1 MFGDPNYFCE
11 QIAKRSNLQ
20 EGAKGVLNIIIHLYR
35 NQDNKITNKEFARIV
50 GIPVPVISAV
60 RGELIKSGLLE
71 TKNLLSSQAKIWIE
85 AQLKLK
91 FTSEFFNEFSPQ
103 LNHLSKRHQTFFKK
117 VITSLEHRPTPEYK
131 YDQSRSNYITVIKR
145 ALLMARNGDIEG
157 KRIVLLGDDDGLAVA
172 LAFLNCAREIFV
184 IDIDP
189 RILQYIQEFAEENNF
204 NKVVRTQLWDIRS
217 AFPKE
222 WLNSYDVFEMD
233 PPYTVSGFQLFVD
246 RALSLINPANNVRG
260 YISFGNKSP
269 FEKWSC
275 QEYLNSSGIV
285 IEEFIPNFN
294 RYRGATI
301 LGNSSNLYVV
311 STVSQKLRRTDSQFQ
326 KEAIYTFDE
335 IKTKDL
341 PTVGY
346 QIIAEMYGVRQEF
359 LTDVTI
365 LSKLASDALERSE
378 LHTEEV
384 FIKEYSPYGL
394 SIIYILVESHCHI
407 HTWPEHD
414 YMSLDLFV
422 CEAEEKAETFFRLLM
437 EKIQP
442 VDYHKFQFY
451 RGRPPVLKKG
461 K

>member
-1 MFGDPNYFCE
+1 MFGDPNVFCE

-20 EGAKGVLNIIIHLYR
+20 EGSKGVLNIIIHLYR
-35 NQDNKITNKEFARIV
+35 NQDNKITNKEFARLV

-60 RGELIKSGLLE
+60 RGELMKSGLLE
-71 TKNLLSSQAKIWIE
+71 TKNLLSSGAKIWIE
-85 AQLKLK
+85 DQLMLK
-91 FTSEFFNEFSPQ
+91 FTSDFFTEFSPQ
-103 LNHLSKRHQTFFKK
+103 SNYLSKRYQTFFKK
-117 VITSLEHRPTPEYK
+117 VITILEARPTPEYK

-145 ALLMARNGDIEG
+145 ALLMARNGDVEG
-157 KRIVLLGDDDGLAVA
+157 KKIVLLGDDDGLAVA

-189 RILQYIQEFAEENNF
+189 RILQYIHEFAEENSF
-204 NKVVRTQLWDIRS
+204 DKVLHTQLWDIRS
-217 AFPKE
+217 AFPRK
-222 WLNSYDVFEMD
+222 WLNSYNVFEMD
-233 PPYTVSGFQLFVD
+233 PPYTVPGFQLFVD
-246 RALSLINPANNVRG
+246 RALSLINPEYNVRG

-269 FEKWSC
+269 FEKWNC
-275 QEYLNSSGIV
+275 QGYLNSSGLV

-311 STVSQKLRRTDSQFQ
+311 STVSQKLRRADSQLQ
-326 KEAIYTFDE
+326 KKAIYTFDE

-346 QIIAEMYGVRQEF
+346 QIIAEMYGVRKEF
-359 LTDVTI
+359 LTDATL
-365 LSKLASDALERSE
+365 LSQLTSDALERSK

-394 SIIYILVESHCHI
+394 SIIFILVESHCHI

-422 CEAEEKAETFFRLLM
+422 CDAEEKAETFFKILL

-442 VDYHKFQFY
+442 IDFHKFQFY
-451 RGRPPVLKKG
+451 RGQPPV
-461 K
+461 

>member
-11 QIAKRSNLQ
+11 QIARRSNLQ
-20 EGAKGVLNIIIHLYR
+20 EGAKGVLDIIIHLYR

-71 TKNLLSSQAKIWIE
+71 TKNLLSSQAKIWIK

-103 LNHLSKRHQTFFKK
+103 LNYLSKKHQTFFKK
-117 VITSLEHRPTPEYK
+117 VITSLERRPTPEYK

-204 NKVVRTQLWDIRS
+204 DKVVRTQLWDIRS

-233 PPYTVSGFQLFVD
+233 PPYTVPGFQLFVD
-246 RALSLINPANNVRG
+246 RALSLINPVNNVRG

-311 STVSQKLRRTDSQFQ
+311 STVSQKLRRTDSQSQ

-335 IKTKDL
+335 VKTKDL

-359 LTDVTI
+359 LTDATI
-365 LSKLASDALERSE
+365 LSKLTSDALERSK

-422 CEAEEKAETFFRLLM
+422 CEAEEKAEAFFRLLM